1 MQVQVISKAG
11 GSNKLIKEYIEA
23 IQLKEE
29 SVVLID
35 VKIEDIEKIEYLDN
49 KAIITLKNG
58 EQIVID
64 NFNIEESSLVFR
76 NENSELFLFDFETI
90 SYNPIDKIEPLLYGH
105 SSSSFISI
113 WPIAGLALGGIGLV
127 AGAAGGSSSSSSAGS
142 NTVAPKPP
150 INTDMTKPGQP
161 NNVVLVEE
169 GDKDYI
175 TASTDKADAGSKVEI
190 TVPGTD
196 PKEVIGTGT
205 VDADGKIK
213 VELTGELP
221 EDGEIE
227 IVITDATNPENQSDP
242 LIVNV
247 DTVAPILKDAVVNTA
262 GAIELTF
269 SEKLSGQPT
278 ATKDDFKVYVD
289 GKEVTNFTI
298 AVEGDKVTLTT
309 VPEIYKGQS
318 VVVSYQDND
327 ATDHVDGQLS
337 DAAGNDVSPFY
348 KLITAEQNHSHTA
361 APQVPAEDK
370 TAPEL
375 ESAKVTETG
384 RVELEFNEAL
394 DANNPPKA
402 GDFTLTVDGK
412 DVAIQDVIIAGN
424 KVTLVP
430 VTPIVK
436 DQTVELAYKD
446 PTAADDAN
454 ALQDTSGNDVKDFSS
469 TELNGGVVNGSEVEK
484 PTEPAV
490 DTTAP
495 TLESAKVTETGRV
508 ELEFSETIDANHPPK
523 AEDFTLTVDG
533 ETVAIQ
539 DVIIVG
545 NKVTLVPVTPIV
557 KDQTVEL
564 AYKDPTAAD
573 DANALQDTSGN
584 DVKDFSSTEL
594 NGGVVNGSEVEKPT
608 EPAVDTTAPT
618 LESAK
623 VTETGR
629 VELEFS
635 ETIDA
640 NHPPKAEDFTLTVD
654 GETVAIQD
662 VIIVGNKV
670 TLVPVTPIVK
680 DQTVELAYKDPTAA
694 DDANALQDTSGNDVK
709 DFSSTELNGGVV
721 NGSEVEKP
729 TEPAV
734 DTTAPTLESAKVT
747 ETGRVELEF
756 SETID
761 ANHPPKAEDFT
772 LTVDGETVAI
782 QDVIIVG
789 NKVTLVPVT
798 PIVKDQTV
806 ELAYKDPT
814 AADDANALQDTS
826 GNDVKDFSSTE
837 LNGGVVNGSEVEK
850 PTEPAV
856 DTTAPTLE
864 SAKVT
869 ETGRVELE
877 FSETI
882 DANHPPKAEDFTL
895 TVDGETVAIQ
905 DVIIVGNKVT
915 LVPVTPIVKDQ
926 TVELA
931 YKDPTAADDANALQD
946 TSGNDVKDFS
956 STELNGGVV
965 NGSEVEKPTEP
976 AVDTTAPTLESA
988 KVTETGRVELEFS
1001 ETIDANHPPKAE
1013 DFTLT
1018 VDGETVAIQ
1027 DVIIVG
1033 NKVTLVP
1040 VTPIVKDQTVELAYK
1055 DPTAAD
1061 DANALQDTSGNDVK
1075 DFSSTELNGGVVNGS
1090 EVEKPTEPAVDTTAP
1105 TLESAKVTE
1114 TGRVELEFSETIDA
1128 NHPPKAEDF
1137 TLTVDGETV
1146 AIQDVIIVGNK
1157 VTLVPVTPIVKDQTV
1172 ELAYKDP
1179 TAADDANALQDTS
1192 GNDVKDFSSTELNG
1206 GVVNGSEVE
1215 KPTEPAV
1222 DTTAPTLE
1230 SAKVTET
1237 GRVELEFSETI
1248 DANHPPKAEDF
1259 TLTVDGE
1266 TVAIQDVIIVG
1277 NKVTLVP
1284 VTPIVKDQTV
1294 ELAYKDPTAADD
1306 ANALQDTSGN
1316 DVKDFSSTELNGG
1329 VVNGSEVEKPT
1340 EPAVDTTAPTLE
1352 SAKVTETGRVELE
1365 FSETIDANHP
1375 PKAEDFTLTVDGETV
1390 AIQDVIIVGN
1400 KVTLVPVTPIVKDQ
1414 TVELAYKDPTAADDA
1429 NALQD
1434 TSGNDVKDFS
1444 STELN
1449 GGVVN
1454 GSEVE
1459 KPTEPAVDTTAP
1471 TLESA
1476 KVTET
1481 GRVELEFSET
1491 IDANHPPKAEDFTL
1505 TVDGETVAIQ
1515 DVIIVGNKV
1524 TLVPVTPIVK
1534 DQTVELAYKDPTA
1547 ADDANALQDTSG
1559 NDVKDFSSTELN
1571 GGVVNGSEVE
1581 KPTEPAV
1588 DTTAPTLESAKVTE
1602 TGRVELEF
1610 SETIDANHPPKAEDF
1625 TLTVDGETVAIQDV
1639 IIVGNKVT
1647 LVPVTPIVKD
1657 QTVELAYKDP
1667 TAADDANALQDTS
1680 GNDVKDFS
1688 STELNGGVVN
1698 GSEVEKPTEPAVD
1711 TTAPTLES
1719 AKVTE
1724 TGRVELEFSET
1735 IDANHPPKAEDFTL
1749 TVDGETVAIQDVII
1763 VGNKVTLVP
1772 VTPIVKDQTV
1782 ELAYKD
1788 PTAADDA
1795 NALQDTSGNDV
1806 KDFSST
1812 ELNGGVVNG
1821 SEVEKPTEPA
1831 VDTTAP
1837 TLESAKVTETG
1848 RVELEFSETID
1859 ANHPPKVEDFTL
1871 TVDGET
1877 VAIQDVIIV
1886 GNKVTLVP
1894 VTPIVKD
1901 QTVELAYKD
1910 PTAADDA
1917 NALQDTSGND
1927 VKDFSSTELNG
1938 GVVNGSEVEKPTEP
1952 AVDTTAPTLE
1962 SAKVTET
1969 GRVEL
1974 EFSETIDANHPP
1986 KAEDFT
1992 LTVDGETVAI
2002 QDVII
2007 VGNKV
2012 TLVPVTPI
2020 VKDQTVELAYKDPT
2034 AADDAN
2040 ALQDTSGNDVKD
2052 FSSTELNGGVVNGSE
2067 VEKPTE
2073 PAVDTTAPTLES
2085 AKVTETGRVELEFSE
2100 TIDANHPPKAED
2112 FTLTVDGETV
2122 AIQDVIIV
2130 GNKVTLVPVTPIVKD
2145 QTVELAYKDP
2155 TAADDANALQ
2165 DTSGNDVKDFSSTEL
2180 NGGVVNGSEVEKPTE
2195 PAVDTTAPTLESA
2208 KVTETGRVELEFSET
2223 IDANHPPK
2231 AEDFTLTVDGETVA
2245 IQDVIIVGNKV
2256 TLVPVTPIVKDQTV
2270 ELAYKDPTAAD
2281 DANAL
2286 QDTSGNDVKDFSST
2300 ELNGGVVNGS
2310 EVEKPTEP
2318 AVDTTAPT
2326 LESAKVTETG
2336 RVELEFS
2343 ETIDANHPPKA
2354 EDFTLTVDGE
2364 TVAIQDVIIVGN
2376 KVTLVPVTPIV
2387 KDQTV
2392 ELAYKDP
2399 TAADDANALQDTSG
2413 NDVKDFSSTELNGG
2427 VVNGS
2432 EVEKPTEPA
2441 VDTTAPTLESAKV
2454 TETGRVELEFSETI
2468 DANHPPKAEDFT
2480 LTVDGETVAIQ
2491 DVIIVG
2497 NKVTLVPVTPIVKD
2511 QTVELAYKD
2520 PTAADDANALQ
2531 DTSGNDVKD
2540 FSSTE
2545 LNGGVV
2551 NGSEVEK
2558 PTEPAVDTT
2567 APTLESAK
2575 VTETGRVELEFNEAL
2590 DANNPPKAGDFTL
2603 TVDGETVAI
2612 QDVIIVG
2619 NKVTLVPVTPIVK
2632 DQTVELAYK
2641 DPTAADDANALQD
2654 TSGNDVV
2661 GFMISTEKTENPDDV
2676 EIDNGLQQFAKN
2688 DYKELNMG
2696 EWQLDASTP
2705 IVHNNLQV
2713 IDLLDIVPADS
2724 GAVVQV
2730 TSAESLLTIYVQQT
2744 ALAAV
2749 ADAFRVDIVNNKGEI
2764 VYSASSNP
2772 ELVGDVLGID
2782 LLEVTGDDKLIVRVS
2797 DLPEGDYRVIVR
2809 NNPGALSNLL
2819 DANKDGISLSEL
2831 GQAGVLLG
2839 PENQEIVLNTLSD
2852 ALGVLGPL
2860 VTKILKPVLTVL
2872 NGLPVDEILNPIVN
2886 ALNRVG
2892 VTGLLDDVLSLV
2904 AKAVLNNTLTLL
2916 QQTTITTQIS
2926 EFKFENLVA
2935 EGNILDND
2943 VKSANELTLTKI
2955 QFGDDVID
2963 FDDQDEVSIN
2973 GLYGTLTIDKDGNYS
2988 YISNGNPE
2996 AIGQNDEFIYTVSN
3010 GEREEQASLTIHTK
3024 DIYPPESPT
3033 FDVLNGRDPIL
3044 GQAEPGVEIIVTQN
3058 GIFIGKTI
3066 ADENGIWQ
3074 LQNPGLTHGAEITA
3088 IAVDK
3093 SQNMSSPSI
3102 QIVDALAP
3110 TITLDLEAID
3120 RLDSTPQLTGTIDDP
3135 TAIVKVIYLGKEY
3148 TAQVNPDEVSEG
3160 IYQWTLIDDML
3171 PIMPNGTNEISVIA
3185 IDKAGNKSAL
3195 DAEVI
3200 INADLTVAAA
3210 SNIVQANL
3218 AVVVDT
3224 ATNENTELGYI
3235 FKDTGF
3241 SLVSAGLGPV
3251 LDAAVLGDIAASA
3264 TTLKVAENTVREI
3277 TMYADAGGVFIGTM
3291 DLFIYKLNTTTGMW
3305 EQQKVLSNWYGGFL
3319 GGKSKQY
3326 THSFDEGEWMLVLA
3340 NGQGLAVATGYSL
3353 YFNKETVYDYSNI
3366 VAVSGTTTGNV
3377 LTDDDIDYGTDYI
3390 PAGTKVVSISYA
3402 DKNYAVTEG
3411 ETTIIE
3417 TPQGTLYIDS
3427 SGKYSFVVAEQDG
3440 TTFSFDQVDSF
3451 IYTVMS
3457 AEGKVSSAKLDI
3469 EFNLKPKT
3477 SEIELN
3483 NIVIADTQPSLSA
3496 SKLITNYTSEEN
3508 KKYAG
3513 IGFNLLALD
3522 LGIPSVLDATAL
3534 GGKGVLSFDVA
3545 EDQYKK
3551 LSFYSSTGG
3560 VTFGAKISLLIYK
3573 YDEMTQQYVEV
3584 HSIKNWYDA
3593 NIGGKSSED
3602 KEESW
3607 LSLGFGEGSYKAVVV
3622 SDAVF
3627 SLGEGSGL
3635 YIRKEEILD
3644 YNTPAKITGST
3655 SGRIS
3660 ETATIVKVNQQELSF
3675 EEPLTIKGEYGVLS
3689 IKQNGEYTYSLY
3701 SKDHENWK
3709 KPYGEIERFN
3719 LVVKDQE
3726 GNLSID
3732 TLNIAIQNHQAIDD
3746 INEIE
3751 SISKLTD
3758 SSLNSS
3764 VNIEATNKKVTTVD
3778 FALTNKEFIEEI
3790 TFSGTVYAT
3799 VRQPFLTMKL
3809 YKNGVDISD
3818 LVQNVGSLTLVD
3830 QPLTDDYL
3838 INGSIQLPKDLGP
3851 GSYRIELSLT
3861 SSSSTSIFRFKDVNA
3876 TSTVKNSIQ
3885 PYENLSS
3892 EQKLTEGKLLQND
3905 LNSEEIDILKIGSY
3919 ELYVNEPNKG
3929 ATDFTIQGL
3938 YGSLKVFKDGRYE
3951 YMPSGHS
3958 SGTDTFVYTTISK
3971 IGLEQKA
3978 TLSIDVDLQVH
3989 GSAADD
3995 IVKIGSG
4002 ADTLIFDLLD
4012 NTNNGGNGLDT
4023 WTDFEVGPNG
4033 DKINLVA
4040 LLDGNQSASNI
4051 QNYLSIIEEKNA
4063 AGEKTGNV
4071 ILQVDRD
4078 GKTYEETE
4086 DGSSV
4091 LKDDQ
4096 FSDTNLLI
4104 LQSTDVTLEQLLQ
4117 NNQIIY

>member
-1 MQVQVISKAG
+1 MQIQMISK
-11 GSNKLIKEYIEA
+11 STWDTQVVTKE
-23 IQLKEE
+23 LKNLSLSE
-29 SVVLID
+29 STVVLID
-35 VKIEDIEKIEYLDN
+35 IRVENIEKIDYSHN
-49 KAIITLKNG
+49 KVIIFLNNG
-58 EQIVID
+58 EQIIIE
-64 NFNIEESSLVFR
+64 NFNSEESSLLFR
-76 NENSELFLFDFETI
+76 GEQSELFLFDFETI

-161 NNVVLVEE
+161 DNIVLVEE

-175 TASTDKADAGSKVEI
+175 TASTDKADAGSTVEI

-196 PKEVIGTGT
+196 PKEVIGTGE

-221 EDGEIE
+221 EDGEIQ
-227 IVITDATNPENQSDP
+227 IVIMDATNPDNQSDP

-247 DTVAPILKDAVVNTA
+247 DTVAPILKDAVVNKE

-269 SEKLSGQPT
+269 SEKLSGQPA
-278 ATKDDFKVYVD
+278 ATKEDFKVYVD
-289 GKEVTNFTI
+289 GKEVTDFD
-298 AVEGDKVTLTT
+298 VVVKDDKVTLITDP
-309 VPEIYKGQS
+309 VIYKGQQ
-318 VVVSYQDND
+318 VVVSYADDQPNEK
-327 ATDHVDGQLS
+327 TDGQLS
-337 DAAGNDVSPFY
+337 DASENEVAAFDKLISGDKNQSGVDAPTEAPKKPGQPDNIVLVEEGDKDYITASTDKADAGSTVEITVPGTDPKEVIGTGEVDADGKIKVELTGELPEDGEIQIVIMDATNPDNQSDPLIVNVDTVAPILKDAVVNKEGAIELTFSEKLSGQPAATKEDFKVYVDGKEVTDFDVVVKDDKVTLITDPVIYKGQQVVVSYADDQPNEKTDGQLSDASENEVAAFD

-375 ESAKVTETG
+375 ESAKVTENG
-384 RVELEFNEAL
+384 RIELEFNEAL

-412 DVAIQDVIIAGN
+412 DVAVQDVIIAGN

-436 DQTVELAYKD
+436 DQPVELAYKD
-446 PTAADDAN
+446 PTAEDDVN
-454 ALQDTSGNDVKDFSS
+454 ALQDVAGNDV
-469 TELNGGVVNGSEVEK
+469 LG
-484 PTEPAV
+484 
-490 DTTAP
+490 
-495 TLESAKVTETGRV
+495 
-508 ELEFSETIDANHPPK
+508 
-523 AEDFTLTVDG
+523 FT
-533 ETVAIQ
+533 
-539 DVIIVG
+539 
-545 NKVTLVPVTPIV
+545 
-557 KDQTVEL
+557 
-564 AYKDPTAAD
+564 
-573 DANALQDTSGN
+573 
-584 DVKDFSSTEL
+584 
-594 NGGVVNGSEVEKPT
+594 
-608 EPAVDTTAPT
+608 
-618 LESAK
+618 
-623 VTETGR
+623 
-629 VELEFS
+629 
-635 ETIDA
+635 
-640 NHPPKAEDFTLTVD
+640 
-654 GETVAIQD
+654 
-662 VIIVGNKV
+662 
-670 TLVPVTPIVK
+670 
-680 DQTVELAYKDPTAA
+680 
-694 DDANALQDTSGNDVK
+694 
-709 DFSSTELNGGVV
+709 
-721 NGSEVEKP
+721 
-729 TEPAV
+729 
-734 DTTAPTLESAKVT
+734 
-747 ETGRVELEF
+747 
-756 SETID
+756 
-761 ANHPPKAEDFT
+761 
-772 LTVDGETVAI
+772 
-782 QDVIIVG
+782 
-789 NKVTLVPVT
+789 
-798 PIVKDQTV
+798 
-806 ELAYKDPT
+806 
-814 AADDANALQDTS
+814 
-826 GNDVKDFSSTE
+826 
-837 LNGGVVNGSEVEK
+837 
-850 PTEPAV
+850 
-856 DTTAPTLE
+856 
-864 SAKVT
+864 
-869 ETGRVELE
+869 
-877 FSETI
+877 
-882 DANHPPKAEDFTL
+882 
-895 TVDGETVAIQ
+895 
-905 DVIIVGNKVT
+905 
-915 LVPVTPIVKDQ
+915 
-926 TVELA
+926 
-931 YKDPTAADDANALQD
+931 
-946 TSGNDVKDFS
+946 
-956 STELNGGVV
+956 
-965 NGSEVEKPTEP
+965 
-976 AVDTTAPTLESA
+976 
-988 KVTETGRVELEFS
+988 
-1001 ETIDANHPPKAE
+1001 
-1013 DFTLT
+1013 
-1018 VDGETVAIQ
+1018 
-1027 DVIIVG
+1027 
-1033 NKVTLVP
+1033 
-1040 VTPIVKDQTVELAYK
+1040 
-1055 DPTAAD
+1055 
-1061 DANALQDTSGNDVK
+1061 
-1075 DFSSTELNGGVVNGS
+1075 
-1090 EVEKPTEPAVDTTAP
+1090 
-1105 TLESAKVTE
+1105 
-1114 TGRVELEFSETIDA
+1114 
-1128 NHPPKAEDF
+1128 
-1137 TLTVDGETV
+1137 
-1146 AIQDVIIVGNK
+1146 
-1157 VTLVPVTPIVKDQTV
+1157 
-1172 ELAYKDP
+1172 
-1179 TAADDANALQDTS
+1179 
-1192 GNDVKDFSSTELNG
+1192 
-1206 GVVNGSEVE
+1206 
-1215 KPTEPAV
+1215 
-1222 DTTAPTLE
+1222 
-1230 SAKVTET
+1230 
-1237 GRVELEFSETI
+1237 
-1248 DANHPPKAEDF
+1248 
-1259 TLTVDGE
+1259 
-1266 TVAIQDVIIVG
+1266 
-1277 NKVTLVP
+1277 
-1284 VTPIVKDQTV
+1284 
-1294 ELAYKDPTAADD
+1294 
-1306 ANALQDTSGN
+1306 
-1316 DVKDFSSTELNGG
+1316 
-1329 VVNGSEVEKPT
+1329 
-1340 EPAVDTTAPTLE
+1340 
-1352 SAKVTETGRVELE
+1352 
-1365 FSETIDANHP
+1365 
-1375 PKAEDFTLTVDGETV
+1375 
-1390 AIQDVIIVGN
+1390 
-1400 KVTLVPVTPIVKDQ
+1400 
-1414 TVELAYKDPTAADDA
+1414 
-1429 NALQD
+1429 
-1434 TSGNDVKDFS
+1434 
-1444 STELN
+1444 
-1449 GGVVN
+1449 
-1454 GSEVE
+1454 
-1459 KPTEPAVDTTAP
+1459 
-1471 TLESA
+1471 
-1476 KVTET
+1476 
-1481 GRVELEFSET
+1481 
-1491 IDANHPPKAEDFTL
+1491 
-1505 TVDGETVAIQ
+1505 
-1515 DVIIVGNKV
+1515 
-1524 TLVPVTPIVK
+1524 
-1534 DQTVELAYKDPTA
+1534 
-1547 ADDANALQDTSG
+1547 
-1559 NDVKDFSSTELN
+1559 
-1571 GGVVNGSEVE
+1571 
-1581 KPTEPAV
+1581 
-1588 DTTAPTLESAKVTE
+1588 
-1602 TGRVELEF
+1602 
-1610 SETIDANHPPKAEDF
+1610 
-1625 TLTVDGETVAIQDV
+1625 
-1639 IIVGNKVT
+1639 
-1647 LVPVTPIVKD
+1647 
-1657 QTVELAYKDP
+1657 
-1667 TAADDANALQDTS
+1667 
-1680 GNDVKDFS
+1680 
-1688 STELNGGVVN
+1688 
-1698 GSEVEKPTEPAVD
+1698 
-1711 TTAPTLES
+1711 
-1719 AKVTE
+1719 
-1724 TGRVELEFSET
+1724 
-1735 IDANHPPKAEDFTL
+1735 
-1749 TVDGETVAIQDVII
+1749 
-1763 VGNKVTLVP
+1763 
-1772 VTPIVKDQTV
+1772 
-1782 ELAYKD
+1782 
-1788 PTAADDA
+1788 
-1795 NALQDTSGNDV
+1795 
-1806 KDFSST
+1806 
-1812 ELNGGVVNG
+1812 
-1821 SEVEKPTEPA
+1821 
-1831 VDTTAP
+1831 
-1837 TLESAKVTETG
+1837 
-1848 RVELEFSETID
+1848 
-1859 ANHPPKVEDFTL
+1859 
-1871 TVDGET
+1871 
-1877 VAIQDVIIV
+1877 
-1886 GNKVTLVP
+1886 
-1894 VTPIVKD
+1894 
-1901 QTVELAYKD
+1901 
-1910 PTAADDA
+1910 
-1917 NALQDTSGND
+1917 
-1927 VKDFSSTELNG
+1927 
-1938 GVVNGSEVEKPTEP
+1938 
-1952 AVDTTAPTLE
+1952 
-1962 SAKVTET
+1962 
-1969 GRVEL
+1969 
-1974 EFSETIDANHPP
+1974 
-1986 KAEDFT
+1986 
-1992 LTVDGETVAI
+1992 
-2002 QDVII
+2002 
-2007 VGNKV
+2007 
-2012 TLVPVTPI
+2012 
-2020 VKDQTVELAYKDPT
+2020 
-2034 AADDAN
+2034 
-2040 ALQDTSGNDVKD
+2040 
-2052 FSSTELNGGVVNGSE
+2052 
-2067 VEKPTE
+2067 
-2073 PAVDTTAPTLES
+2073 
-2085 AKVTETGRVELEFSE
+2085 
-2100 TIDANHPPKAED
+2100 
-2112 FTLTVDGETV
+2112 
-2122 AIQDVIIV
+2122 
-2130 GNKVTLVPVTPIVKD
+2130 
-2145 QTVELAYKDP
+2145 
-2155 TAADDANALQ
+2155 
-2165 DTSGNDVKDFSSTEL
+2165 
-2180 NGGVVNGSEVEKPTE
+2180 
-2195 PAVDTTAPTLESA
+2195 
-2208 KVTETGRVELEFSET
+2208 
-2223 IDANHPPK
+2223 
-2231 AEDFTLTVDGETVA
+2231 
-2245 IQDVIIVGNKV
+2245 
-2256 TLVPVTPIVKDQTV
+2256 
-2270 ELAYKDPTAAD
+2270 
-2281 DANAL
+2281 
-2286 QDTSGNDVKDFSST
+2286 
-2300 ELNGGVVNGS
+2300 
-2310 EVEKPTEP
+2310 
-2318 AVDTTAPT
+2318 
-2326 LESAKVTETG
+2326 
-2336 RVELEFS
+2336 
-2343 ETIDANHPPKA
+2343 
-2354 EDFTLTVDGE
+2354 
-2364 TVAIQDVIIVGN
+2364 
-2376 KVTLVPVTPIV
+2376 
-2387 KDQTV
+2387 
-2392 ELAYKDP
+2392 
-2399 TAADDANALQDTSG
+2399 
-2413 NDVKDFSSTELNGG
+2413 
-2427 VVNGS
+2427 
-2432 EVEKPTEPA
+2432 
-2441 VDTTAPTLESAKV
+2441 
-2454 TETGRVELEFSETI
+2454 
-2468 DANHPPKAEDFT
+2468 
-2480 LTVDGETVAIQ
+2480 
-2491 DVIIVG
+2491 
-2497 NKVTLVPVTPIVKD
+2497 
-2511 QTVELAYKD
+2511 
-2520 PTAADDANALQ
+2520 
-2531 DTSGNDVKD
+2531 
-2540 FSSTE
+2540 
-2545 LNGGVV
+2545 
-2551 NGSEVEK
+2551 
-2558 PTEPAVDTT
+2558 
-2567 APTLESAK
+2567 
-2575 VTETGRVELEFNEAL
+2575 
-2590 DANNPPKAGDFTL
+2590 
-2603 TVDGETVAI
+2603 
-2612 QDVIIVG
+2612 
-2619 NKVTLVPVTPIVK
+2619 
-2632 DQTVELAYK
+2632 
-2641 DPTAADDANALQD
+2641 
-2654 TSGNDVV
+2654 
-2661 GFMISTEKTENPDDV
+2661 ISTEKTENPDDV

-2809 NNPGALSNLL
+2809 NNPGALRNLL

-3799 VRQPFLTMKL
+3799 VRQPSLTMKL

-3830 QPLTDDYL
+3830 QPWTDYYL

-3861 SSSSTSIFRFKDVNA
+3861 SSSSTSIFKFEDVKA